1 MKLRLLIIIA
11 FTAIQLNATS
21 QTYEVNLDDRNA
33 TIDLTNEAAQKIEG
47 NNATEAIILLTKAIA
62 IDSTYRNSYLALYK
76 AYSMNKDYSA
86 TAISNFKKANRIF
99 KEDDELCFYL
109 GELYRMNNNL
119 MEALYEYNAAIQYS
133 KKNGEGFFLV
143 YSYYTNRGIC
153 FMKLE
158 MYDSAI
164 ADFNKAL
171 SLKPNSAAIRVNR
184 GTCLNKK
191 GDRINACIDW
201 KYAVEN
207 GIPSA
212 AKYVD
217 TYCKNREIGENI
229 HS

>member
-1 MKLRLLIIIA
+1 VK
-11 FTAIQLNATS
+11 
-21 QTYEVNLDDRNA
+21 
-33 TIDLTNEAAQKIEG
+33 KIEEESPV
-47 NNATEAIILLTKAIA
+47 EAITLLTKAIA
-62 IDSTYRNSYLALYK
+62 IDSTYRNSYLGLYK
-76 AYSMNKDYSA
+76 AYTMNKDYSE
-86 TAISNFKKANRIF
+86 TAISNIKKANRIF
-99 KEDDELCFYL
+99 KEDDELHFYL

-133 KKNGEGFFLV
+133 KKNGEDFFLV
-143 YSYYTNRGIC
+143 YFYYTNRGIC
-153 FMKLE
+153 FMRLE

-171 SLKPNSAAIRVNR
+171 TLEPNSAVIRVNR

-212 AKYVD
+212 VKYVD
-217 TYCKNREIGENI
+217 TYCKN
-229 HS
+229 